1 MYNTVAIRCKSE
13 KYRELLIK
21 DLMMNPNIDSLHSL
35 MQNLYILQSDNIT
48 KKARNK
54 RERLN
59 AEKDKV

>member
-1 MYNTVAIRCKSE
+1 
-13 KYRELLIK
+13 
-21 DLMMNPNIDSLHSL
+21 MMNPNIDSLHSL

-59 AEKDKV
+59 AERDKV